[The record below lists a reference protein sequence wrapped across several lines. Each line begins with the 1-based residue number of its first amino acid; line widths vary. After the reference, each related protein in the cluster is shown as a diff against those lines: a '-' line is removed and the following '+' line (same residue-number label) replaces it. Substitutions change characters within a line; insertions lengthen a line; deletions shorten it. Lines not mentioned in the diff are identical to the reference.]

1 MLYTP
6 PNTHVSVLFAESIC
20 KLVIPP
26 SITLLGELFDNEDEI
41 LFLVELPLS
50 VLLFEDDV
58 ELLLILLIVSVI
70 EVYT

>member
-1 MLYTP
+1 
-6 PNTHVSVLFAESIC
+6 
-20 KLVIPP
+20 
-26 SITLLGELFDNEDEI
+26 